1 MGRNSVGG
9 AAAFGSTPPALSD
22 IVKRRGVRRIAYF
35 HADHFEPWRPVPG
48 SRTIQENAADVLS
61 FAEQSAANEF
71 SRRLTLFYKAHIGMT
86 RHIALPGLAKVAP
99 DDPFGFHRRTATQE
113 AAFHGA
119 MSGLM
124 SRVAHEIQVHVH
136 HEYYTY
142 NTAHKDP
149 KVIEAFARPE
159 VRERDAAR
167 FELALRLGLE
177 AIRRETGLALQRW
190 FFVHGLWALNA
201 SDPAVCHIGNE
212 IEILLRNGGLGDFTF
227 PAGRP
232 NVDPV
237 LEAPHFV
244 RPFDAPRAYLLP
256 QAEPELAFGNAGAA
270 REKFFIWASEI
281 RHRGSSLD
289 YFSDHVMEAIEDPPA
304 FARRILEQS
313 YVAGGTLYFKTHSHS
328 MHANYWREGEAVVFP
343 HQHPGVRRAMG
354 TVFDAA
360 TAAGA
365 TVDFLSAGEIYDE
378 FARPRAPPS
387 GGFALQVPANP
398 LTSAVAA
405 PVLASSEPAGPLP
418 HADEVNTVC
427 AAVLL
432 EAMERYGPSAPGV
445 GNYYRQ
451 RAESG
456 EVLAPYEMRAARALM
471 RTGPFDTVYDIGA
484 GVAALPILLA
494 LNGARC
500 VGIERDAARVDL
512 SRAALDRLCQTY
524 PDLADRC
531 EIRRASAPRALRG
544 VDGSRSAALF
554 TNVTGSMTEGE
565 LDEVIAQMALFRTVV
580 VDLSRFFESR
590 EKAAQAALLDRFIRA
605 GWGAPAPIA
614 TSLDTYWMFGHG
626 AGFDPDDD

>member
-1 MGRNSVGG
+1 MSRNSVGG
-9 AAAFGSTPPALSD
+9 AAAFDSAPSALSD
-22 IVKRRGVRRIAYF
+22 IVKRRDVHRIVYF
-35 HADHFEPWRPVPG
+35 HADHFEPWRPVAG
-48 SRTIQENAADVLS
+48 SRTIEENAADVLS

-71 SRRLTLFYKAHIGMT
+71 SRRLTLFYKAHVGMT
-86 RHIALPGLAKVAP
+86 RHIALPGVAKVTP
-99 DDPFGFHRRTATQE
+99 DDPFGFLPRTAAHE
-113 AAFHGA
+113 AVFQGA
-119 MSGLM
+119 MRGLM

-149 KVIEAFARPE
+149 KVIEAFARPD

-237 LEAPHFV
+237 LEAPYFV
-244 RPFDAPRAYLLP
+244 RPLDAPRAYLLQ
-256 QAEPELAFGNAGAA
+256 QAEPELAFGNADAA
-270 REKFFIWASEI
+270 RRKFFIWASEI

-289 YFSDHVMEAIEDPPA
+289 YFSDHVMEALEDAPA
-304 FARRILEQS
+304 FAGRILEQS
-313 YVAGGTLYFKTHSHS
+313 YVAGGTLYFKTHCHS
-328 MHANYWREGEAVVFP
+328 MHTNYWREGEPVVFP
-343 HQHPGVRRAMG
+343 HQHPGVRRMMG

-378 FARPRAPPS
+378 FTRPRAPPS

-398 LTSAVAA
+398 LTSAIVA
-405 PVLASSEPAGPLP
+405 PVLASSELVRPLP
-418 HADEVNTVC
+418 YADEVNTVC
-427 AAVLL
+427 AAVLR
-432 EAMERYGPSAPGV
+432 EVMERYGPSAPGI
-445 GNYYRQ
+445 GNYYRH

-471 RTGPFDTVYDIGA
+471 RNGPFDTVYDIGS

-494 LNGARC
+494 LNGVRS

-512 SRAALDRLCQTY
+512 SRAALDRLCKTH
-524 PDLADRC
+524 PDLAGRC
-531 EIRRASAPRALRG
+531 EIRRASAPQALRR

-554 TNVTGSMTEGE
+554 TNVTGSMTEEE
-565 LDEVIAQMALFRTVV
+565 LEEVIAQMALFRTVV
-580 VDLSRFFESR
+580 VDLSRFFETR
-590 EKAAQAALLDRFIRA
+590 EKAAQAALLDRFIQA

-614 TSLDTYWMFGHG
+614 SPLDTYWMFGHD